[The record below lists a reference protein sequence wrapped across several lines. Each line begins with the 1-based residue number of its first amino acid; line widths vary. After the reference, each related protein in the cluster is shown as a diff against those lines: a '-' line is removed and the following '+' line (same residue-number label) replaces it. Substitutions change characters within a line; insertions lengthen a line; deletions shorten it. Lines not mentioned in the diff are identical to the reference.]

1 MKEHKAIK
9 KIQQKMLVKNTIAEM
24 KYSTGRLGGK
34 NSKTPRESREKEIQN
49 TEVTAGGLAK
59 QPG

>member
-34 NSKTPRESREKEIQN
+34 NSTTPRESREKEIQN